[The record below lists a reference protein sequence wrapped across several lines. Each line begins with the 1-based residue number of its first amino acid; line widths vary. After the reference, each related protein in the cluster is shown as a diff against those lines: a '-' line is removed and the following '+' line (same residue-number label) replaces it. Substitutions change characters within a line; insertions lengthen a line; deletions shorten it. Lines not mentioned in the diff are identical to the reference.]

1 MYLKK
6 ILVLLISISFAV
18 IAYAEEIQ
26 AESKTDEAV
35 SVRNTGI
42 ENQNNNEESVEEKA
56 VTDPFEPLNRVFFTF
71 NDKLYFWVMKPVAKG
86 YSAVIPEWGR
96 IRVRNVFKNAAMP
109 VRFINSILQLK
120 MHAAAKELGR
130 FMVNTTAGLGGMFD
144 ILEGNP
150 DAGSSNEDLGQT
162 LGVYGIGDGFYI
174 VLPVLG
180 PSSFRDAVG
189 LAGDY
194 YLYPVHYLS
203 DKDAVLAIDSYERV
217 NNTSLRIGEYEDL
230 KESAVDTYTAVKDA
244 YIQHRRSKVKE

>member
-1 MYLKK
+1 MYLRIIFI
-6 ILVLLISISFAV
+6 ILIFVFLSGY
-18 IAYAEEIQ
+18 AYAGEVEN
-26 AESKTDEAV
+26 KPDEAV
-35 SVRNTGI
+35 SVKDTGI
-42 ENQNNNEESVEEKA
+42 GNKNDSEESVEEKA
-56 VTDPFEPLNRVFFTF
+56 VADPLEPINRVFFTF

-86 YSAVIPEWGR
+86 YNAVVPEWGR

-130 FMVNTTAGLGGMFD
+130 FIVNTTAGLGGMFD

-162 LGVYGIGDGFYI
+162 LGVYGIGDGFYL

-180 PSSFRDAVG
+180 PSSFRDTIG

-203 DKDAVLAIDSYERV
+203 DKDAVSAIDSYERV
-217 NNTSLRIGEYEDL
+217 NNTSLRLGDYEDMI
-230 KESAVDTYTAVKDA
+230 ESAVDPYTAVKDA